1 MNINLQDTSENFDK
15 YPSESKAQQ
24 VESMVEGI
32 SIDHGYSASSGATH
46 EILKEDLNPENPY

>member
-1 MNINLQDTSENFDK
+1 MINIQQTADNFDK

-24 VESMVEGI
+24 VESMVEGV